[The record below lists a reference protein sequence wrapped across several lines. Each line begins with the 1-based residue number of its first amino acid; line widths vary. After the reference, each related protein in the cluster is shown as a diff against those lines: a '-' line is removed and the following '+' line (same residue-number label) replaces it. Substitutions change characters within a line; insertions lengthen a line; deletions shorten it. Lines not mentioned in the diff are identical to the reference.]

1 MNRYIF
7 LDFQDGN
14 GWIDISAY
22 VKYDTL
28 TINFNAFNDTFKSAQ
43 KTASFSVIYDAS
55 LYPKIIGAT
64 TEILIRIFDNN
75 TDSHLVTE
83 FEWADLLTE
92 DGYLLALES
101 GDIFPIY
108 SGFIPLSKAWSY
120 NGIQD
125 NTIIQLDAQDFTDWL
140 NTPVGD
146 VMYENFYIMNSVD
159 QAHSLVHALAAIA
172 GFTPASI
179 SAVDILDVLPV
190 FAPDSEDSL
199 VFSVLDTM
207 LYEFGYVLNFN
218 ARGQIQPLKWLVDET
233 TPIRYAFTEENCI
246 SKVDVKE
253 SVTQQDAVHVV
264 SYDIGFAENILV
276 YRDNNCGYNADGSF
290 AGYNLIASQ
299 IYPYE
304 ANVIDPVTG
313 LPTVV
318 YQQYTDEGIKYKTNR
333 AIAEGLDYY
342 YKAFESNFTSLI
354 ATKNHIQ
361 QNRYSVGIVVYEP
374 PVFLNTKCKLMYYN
388 PTTDSSLK
396 LYFNNVF
403 ADVYYRKSKRDTIIN
418 IATDPIHTF
427 TYTASYLYTAAYA
440 DTLAKALASRITT
453 HNRIYTLRSEDMC
466 EEGSTTSVVLDDGT
480 SIMGLIM
487 NRVWDERTQIYKY
500 TILEMFNGIIAVTQ
514 HNFTETAAV
523 DPTYTYGYQN
533 TVGTPEAIIASSPS
547 YLGIGELA
555 GINTADFTGAIVDSV
570 GTIVVGSS
578 VSPTIGSW
586 MVNYL
591 ATYVPLGMYVWDGI
605 EWIITTNVEYISSA
619 AIDLCNLQV
628 GGITISGFT
637 TFITAIVKTL
647 FAQNIV
653 LLSGGNIKDAGYTAG
668 VSGFKIASDGT
679 MEINNVNARGT
690 FTNGERYDFN
700 GNSVDQREDG
710 VYIGNGTEQYTSLSP
725 YYGDNNISKWHP
737 TGILATYTGD
747 TYASEYVRA
756 ATIPNSGGYF
766 IVTTSASTMILYRY
780 LLDVVTKIATA
791 TLPTAGTDY
800 SSFDIVSV
808 TGNFVE
814 GVYVSILNNSVI
826 RKYSLSLAGAM
837 TLVSSITFPVNVSSV
852 ISCTASPTSGYSN
865 LYVVDI
871 LAGTFPTYTNAM
883 RLYGYKTS
891 DSSLTLLHTLSHPT
905 GYDSGWQNQ
914 LLQTNYF
921 LDGGVSKSESAVLLN
936 NFIVKVDAFTQVMS
950 LAYYNNIFGNR
961 CARCSI
967 YGNAIFHFDTIN
979 DNTSITVWRGS
990 SQTRLDSEEFR
1001 GLSTNT
1007 VDTPHR
1013 AIPLGYGLMA
1023 CIGTNFGGIK
1033 VLAVAP
1039 NL

>member
-14 GWIDISAY
+14 GWIDISAF

-43 KTASFSVIYDAS
+43 KTASFSVIYDDT
-55 LYPKIIGAT
+55 LYPKIIGAS
-64 TEILIRIFDNN
+64 TEILIRIFDN
-75 TDSHLVTE
+75 SIVPCLVSE
-83 FEWADLLTE
+83 LELADLLTE
-92 DGYLLALES
+92 EGYLLALES

-159 QAHSLVHALAAIA
+159 QAHSLVHTLAAIA

-361 QNRYSVGIVVYEP
+361 QNRYSDGIVVYAP

-453 HNRIYTLRSEDMC
+453 HNRTYTLHSEDMC
-466 EEGSTTSVVLDDGT
+466 EEGSTTSVVLNDGT

-500 TILEMFNGIIAVTQ
+500 IILEMFNGVIAVTQ

-533 TVGTPEAIIASSPS
+533 TVGTPEAIVSSSPS

-555 GINTADFTGAIVDSV
+555 GINTPDFTGAIVDTV
-570 GTIVVGSS
+570 GTIVVGST

-586 MVNYL
+586 MINYL
-591 ATYVPLGMYVWDGI
+591 ALNSCALSIYVWSGSVWNPVSDIKYLDSCSTDLFNLKTGNI
-605 EWIITTNVEYISSA
+605 E
-619 AIDLCNLQV
+619 
-628 GGITISGFT
+628 ISGYT
-637 TFITAIVKTL
+637 TIINAVIKNLMVSQLK
-647 FAQNIV
+647 
-653 LLSGGNIKDAGYTAG
+653 LLTGGKLYSGAGSY
-668 VSGFKIASDGT
+668 
-679 MEINNVNARGT
+679 NNANT
-690 FTNGERYDFN
+690 P
-700 GNSVDQREDG
+700 
-710 VYIGNGTEQYTSLSP
+710 VYIGADGRFSLGEGLTWDNGALNVHGTVYADAGRFKGGLGETTLLTYDNAARGWLFRGEGNYQVWFFTEVVIDEGFGTYTTRQYIDGVMCTNYTSYAGYESVYDIGFTCIKNAKTLSNSDIITYYYTYNDSLIIKNLCFNP
-725 YYGDNNISKWHP
+725 YDPLNPP
-737 TGILATYTGD
+737 TNVYATYL
-747 TYASEYVRA
+747 R
-756 ATIPNSGGYF
+756 F
-766 IVTTSASTMILYRY
+766 
-780 LLDVVTKIATA
+780 
-791 TLPTAGTDY
+791 
-800 SSFDIVSV
+800 
-808 TGNFVE
+808 
-814 GVYVSILNNSVI
+814 
-826 RKYSLSLAGAM
+826 
-837 TLVSSITFPVNVSSV
+837 
-852 ISCTASPTSGYSN
+852 
-865 LYVVDI
+865 
-871 LAGTFPTYTNAM
+871 
-883 RLYGYKTS
+883 
-891 DSSLTLLHTLSHPT
+891 
-905 GYDSGWQNQ
+905 
-914 LLQTNYF
+914 
-921 LDGGVSKSESAVLLN
+921 
-936 NFIVKVDAFTQVMS
+936 
-950 LAYYNNIFGNR
+950 
-961 CARCSI
+961 
-967 YGNAIFHFDTIN
+967 
-979 DNTSITVWRGS
+979 
-990 SQTRLDSEEFR
+990 
-1001 GLSTNT
+1001 
-1007 VDTPHR
+1007 
-1013 AIPLGYGLMA
+1013 
-1023 CIGTNFGGIK
+1023 
-1033 VLAVAP
+1033 
-1039 NL
+1039 